1 MKKAGK
7 KYLLVGLLIVVT
19 TSMLTGCFNSNQSGA
34 TVDEPDITLE
44 YLKGEYAN
52 QLIRDEAEYVF
63 GCIDLT
69 VAEDGSVLVDI
80 DAKEY
85 VNGDADVQLEEAYI
99 EDKNMTVSTV
109 LSTEA
114 RCTFLQGKTTLPQIM
129 TAEEFVEAYN
139 KDMAKNGGENNL
151 NYGDSKYYDIYIMG
165 GQIELILARY
175 IP

>member
-1 MKKAGK
+1 MKAVK
-7 KYLLVGLLIVVT
+7 KYLSIGLLIVST
-19 TSMLTGCFNSNQSGA
+19 ITMLTGCFNSNQSGA
-34 TVDEPDITLE
+34 TVDEPEITLE

-69 VAEDGSVLVDI
+69 VAEDGSVLVEI

-99 EDKNMTVSTV
+99 EDKNLEISTV
-109 LSTEA
+109 LSSEA
-114 RCTFLQGKTTLPQIM
+114 RCTFLPGKTTLPQIM
-129 TAEEFVEAYN
+129 TSEEFVEAYQ
-139 KDMAKNGGENNL
+139 KDMTKNGGEDNPEYKDN
-151 NYGDSKYYDIYIMG
+151 KYYDIYIMG
-165 GQIELILARY
+165 GQIELIIARY